1 MDFDGDFM
9 VIWWNIQL
17 ILHVGSVRVDGLME
31 ISSHYNENVVDMTVY
46 NLICVTI
53 KLGVFYYDKLGFSVY
68 NRYIQGEDGK
78 VIQYKIPKMLG
89 WVGFCWDGWGVL
101 AWYTVILPTVRVVQT

>member
-1 MDFDGDFM
+1 M
-9 VIWWNIQL
+9 
-17 ILHVGSVRVDGLME
+17 RVDGLME
-31 ISSHYNENVVDMTVY
+31 ISSHYNENIGDMTVY

-89 WVGFCWDGWGVL
+89 WVGDVSMIYCNITHSACGPNICRHDGSLGGYFMSSTYVNLGW
-101 AWYTVILPTVRVVQT
+101 VV